1 MTDSI
6 SPSSS
11 AYHPHSQ
18 SPAEAHRMFE
28 IQFETAV
35 LGIFVATTGQDGSAK
50 RQVSQLKNGIKS
62 GAPTAELGTSLNQLV
77 SQINTT
83 VVPGKALFPAFLF
96 TSEGSQV
103 QALTH
108 HAITLQ
114 KCLNTLSENGGMPWE
129 EEKKLFT
136 ELSTLVRTI
145 PQLTPKQAFDTLN
158 EVIEKANTHLPSN
171 FQIPPL
177 PLS

>member
-1 MTDSI
+1 MTDAI
-6 SPSSS
+6 SPSGPT
-11 AYHPHSQ
+11 YHAHNQ
-18 SPAEAHRMFE
+18 SNSETHRMFE

-35 LGIFVATTGQDGSAK
+35 LGIFVATTGQDGSVK
-50 RQVSQLKNGIKS
+50 HQVSQLKNGMKS
-62 GAPTAELGTSLNQLV
+62 GTPTAELATSLNQLV

-83 VVPGKALFPAFLF
+83 IVPGKAPFPAFLF

-108 HAITLQ
+108 HTITLQ

-136 ELSTLVRTI
+136 ELSTLVHMI
-145 PQLTPKQAFDTLN
+145 PQITPEQAFDKLN
-158 EVIEKANTHLPSN
+158 EVIDKANAHLSSN
-171 FQIPPL
+171 FQIPTL

>member
-1 MTDSI
+1 MTDAI

-35 LGIFVATTGQDGSAK
+35 LGIFVAATGQDGSVK

-62 GAPTAELGTSLNQLV
+62 GKPTAELATSLNQLV

-83 VVPGKALFPAFLF
+83 VVPGKAPFPSFLF

-114 KCLNTLSENGGMPWE
+114 KCLNTLSENGEMPWDE
-129 EEKKLFT
+129 ENKLFN

-145 PQLTPKQAFDTLN
+145 PQITPEQAYDKLN
-158 EVIEKANTHLPSN
+158 YVIELANAHLPSHY
-171 FQIPPL
+171 QIPEL